1 MDSTAL
7 RLMLTGLAL
16 GGGIWFI
23 VMYLCLFLDHL
34 RNEIEQEEERTCR
47 VIPVERARN
56 ERVQPEDQH
65 GGNRDLFIYCC
76 PVCHTGDT
84 RLVDERG
91 HCYCGRMYSRGSSCR
106 ILGSDRHQAL
116 RDVSTGHDD
125 GSEETSYPY

>member
-1 MDSTAL
+1 MDSTTL
-7 RLMLTGLAL
+7 RLMLTWLAI

-23 VMYLCLFLDHL
+23 VVYLCLFLDHL
-34 RNEIEQEEERTCR
+34 RNEIEQEEEHTCR

-56 ERVQPEDQH
+56 ERIQPEDIH
-65 GGNRDLFIYCC
+65 GGDRDLFIYCC

-91 HCYCGRMYSRGSSCR
+91 YCYCGRMYSRGSSCR

-116 RDVSTGHDD
+116 RDVSTGH
-125 GSEETSYPY
+125 GASPEETSYPY